1 MRVGVGV
8 TVLVIVI
15 VGVSVIV
22 GDVDTVIVGVRVIVG
37 VKVVVGVNVM
47 VGVRVG
53 GIGVALIILEYTES
67 KLLPIIS
74 RR

>member
-1 MRVGVGV
+1 
-8 TVLVIVI
+8 
-15 VGVSVIV
+15 
-22 GDVDTVIVGVRVIVG
+22 VIVG
-37 VKVVVGVNVM
+37 VKVVVGVKVI